1 MQEYHIRFYMKC
13 LDVIIKNI
21 QTFWRGDLRS
31 KRHDEACKQSFK
43 QKGKRWE
50 SAAEVGAFRTMA
62 GPAGVFLLDQLFVLP
77 DSWSGRLHRSRP
89 RLHRPPG
96 TAPLLFV
103 PRPRDRTCL
112 DGSAPDPR
120 PRGVLPP
127 VLLSRVATRGPVAVR
142 LPDLS
147 PYVCGPKGLVLVLRN
162 DFEHGCGGKRLIIFE
177 ICIVLYVYNKVL

>member
-13 LDVIIKNI
+13 LDFIIKI
-21 QTFWRGDLRS
+21 YKHFGGGS
-31 KRHDEACKQSFK
+31 KDP
-43 QKGKRWE
+43 KGTTKLVNNRLNRRARWE

-103 PRPRDRTCL
+103 PRPRDRTRL

-147 PYVCGPKGLVLVLRN
+147 PYLCGPKGLVLVLRN